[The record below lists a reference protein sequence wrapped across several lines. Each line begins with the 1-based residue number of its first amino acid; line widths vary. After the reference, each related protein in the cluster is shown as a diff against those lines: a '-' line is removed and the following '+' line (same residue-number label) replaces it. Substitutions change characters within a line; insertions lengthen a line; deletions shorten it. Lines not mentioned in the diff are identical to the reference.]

1 MKKSVVISVVTS
13 LAVTGTLSGT
23 AHAGSCQ
30 DAGELATKLVEAANK
45 LCTQSGGRFKNCDA
59 KKLGTA
65 VNEVDYWVKWWNS
78 TVGNTAAKLGPRS
91 LAYNAT
97 DKGTILNPGVR
108 TWISLEPSAGRAKLQ
123 IKALG
128 GKAGMEVSYC
138 AVNAD
143 GRIDFLGTDTAGGG
157 QSPPLRELSED
168 QVGGKFII
176 VKMDGTGGALKKY
189 EYEINLNG
197 TPVR

>member
-1 MKKSVVISVVTS
+1 MKKSVVILFASS
-13 LAVTGTLSGT
+13 LGILGALSEP
-23 AHAGSCQ
+23 AYAGNCQ
-30 DAGELATKLVEAANK
+30 DAAELAKKLVEAANK
-45 LCTQSGGRFKNCDA
+45 VCTQAGGRFKNCDP
-59 KKLGTA
+59 KKIDAA
-65 VNEVDYWVKWWNS
+65 VSQVDYWVKWWNS
-78 TVGNTAAKLGPRS
+78 TVGNTAAQLGPRS

-108 TWISLEPSAGRAKLQ
+108 IWISLEPSAGRAKLA
-123 IKALG
+123 IKALD

-138 AVNAD
+138 ALNSE

-157 QSPPLRELSED
+157 QSPPVRELTEE
-168 QVGGKFII
+168 QVGGKFLI

-189 EYEINLNG
+189 AYEIYLNG

>member
-1 MKKSVVISVVTS
+1 MKKSVVMSFV
-13 LAVTGTLSGT
+13 LALGLAGTLSGT

-30 DAGELATKLVEAANK
+30 DSAELAKKLVEAANK
-45 LCTQSGGRFKNCDA
+45 LCTQAGGRFKNCDA
-59 KKLGTA
+59 QKLGAA
-65 VNEVDYWVKWWNS
+65 VSQVDYWVKWWNS

-108 TWISLEPSAGRAKLQ
+108 TWISLEPSAGRGKVQ
-123 IKALG
+123 IKALD

-138 AVNAD
+138 AINAE
-143 GRIDFLGTDTAGGG
+143 GRIDFLGTDTAGSG
-157 QSPPLRELSED
+157 QSPPVRELSEE
-168 QVGGKFII
+168 QIGGKF
-176 VKMDGTGGALKKY
+176 VVLKMDGTGGALKKY
-189 EYEINLNG
+189 EYEILING